1 MTNLEQ
7 AARQA
12 LEALE
17 DYRYRGAPFAC
28 IPAIAALQ
36 QALENHESAYQRGY
50 LDGMA
55 KPCIDCADRKL
66 QALPKQEPTLYQY
79 RTRATREG
87 ALNLDWSDWENCTKE
102 RAQDYWNCPLAHDWL
117 YEARAL
123 YTEPPKREWVGL
135 TDEQI
140 LSFVKAAPALDT
152 AEAEWLHVARAIE
165 AALKAKNT

>member
-1 MTNLEQ
+1 MTTLEK

-12 LEALE
+12 LQALE
-17 DYRYRGAPFAC
+17 NPLAHGAVRLEKV
-28 IPAIAALQ
+28 IAALR

-102 RAQDYWNCPLAHDWL
+102 RAQDYWSCPLLHDWL
-117 YEARAL
+117 HEARAL
-123 YTEPPKREWVGL
+123 YAKPPVREWVGL
-135 TDEQI
+135 TDEEIQQGNTESWI
-140 LSFVKAAPALDT
+140 TQQAFESAVWW
-152 AEAEWLHVARAIE
+152 AEER
-165 AALKAKNT
+165 LKEKNA